1 MSNRQLTDTT
11 IQIHPRALKA
21 LGLKKALVF
30 LEVARDLRS
39 GAIER
44 DMYYQG
50 SYGYECGSAC
60 CIYGHVDSRLFKSI
74 KNRINR
80 AVKLKD
86 KDIALAELF
95 AGAHPSIPALAANAI
110 ENYVLKGYDFPWAKC
125 RVDKPND

>member
-1 MSNRQLTDTT
+1 MSNRQLTETT
-11 IQIHPRALKA
+11 VQIHPRALKA

-39 GAIER
+39 GVIEK

-74 KNRINR
+74 KNRGER
-80 AVKLKD
+80 ARKLRD
-86 KDIALAELF
+86 KDVALVDLF
-95 AGAHPSIPALAANAI
+95 AGLHRSIPTAAADAI
-110 ENYVLKGYDFPWAKC
+110 ENYVLKGYDLPWHGC
-125 RVDKPND
+125 YR

>member
-1 MSNRQLTDTT
+1 MSNRQLTETT
-11 IQIHPRALKA
+11 VQIHPRALKA

-39 GAIER
+39 GAIEK

-74 KNRINR
+74 KNRTKR
-80 AVKLKD
+80 AQKLRD
-86 KDIALAELF
+86 KDIALTDLF
-95 AGAHPSIPALAANAI
+95 AGAHPSKPVLAADAI
-110 ENYVLKGYDFPWAKC
+110 ENYVLKGYDSPWGGY
-125 RVDKPND
+125 R

>member
-80 AVKLKD
+80 AVKLSRG
-86 KDIALAELF
+86 IGGFLQRGGGAAVVAELVAVERGALA
-95 AGAHPSIPALAANAI
+95 
-110 ENYVLKGYDFPWAKC
+110 V
-125 RVDKPND
+125 